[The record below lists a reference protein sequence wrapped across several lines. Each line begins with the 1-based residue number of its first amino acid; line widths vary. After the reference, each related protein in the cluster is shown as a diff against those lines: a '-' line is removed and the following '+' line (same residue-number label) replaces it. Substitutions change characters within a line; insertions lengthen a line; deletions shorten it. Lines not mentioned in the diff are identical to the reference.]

1 MLKARIFVPLLL
13 AALAAAAWGLSL
25 LPVRV
30 LEFANTDK
38 GRVSRLLVSAD
49 SSFSVTYQHSIYG
62 QPVTEEFVLAPD
74 DAIVLAA
81 VQSPSG
87 AVLAYFGFAG
97 GEERQPVE
105 RRLGEVVFRIAAG
118 EPQRITLGS
127 RELSFLEF
135 GEHGDRL
142 AMAVSRVPLGRAL
155 LGAFN

>member
-1 MLKARIFVPLLL
+1 MRLRIVAPILAAALL
-13 AALAAAAWGLSL
+13 AAAWVFSL

-30 LEFANTDK
+30 LEFANTDN

-74 DAIVLAA
+74 DGIVLAG

-87 AVLAYFGFAG
+87 AVLEYFGFADG
-97 GEERQPVE
+97 AERQPME
-105 RRLGEVVFRIAAG
+105 RRLEGVVFRIAAG
-118 EPQRITLGS
+118 EPQRIIVGS

-135 GEHGDRL
+135 GERGDRL
-142 AMAVSRVPLGRAL
+142 SMAVSRVPLGRAL
-155 LGAFN
+155 LGIFN